1 MPPSLNHE
9 VLVELFRNRPELA
22 CELLAVCAGIDARA
36 DRVELGSIDL
46 SQVVSVEY
54 RADAV
59 IVLRDREGAIVS
71 AVIVEVQLQP
81 DNAKHFSW
89 PAYVTALR
97 SRLDGPVALLVV
109 TDDASVAR
117 WARHPSETGHP
128 GFVLTPIVI
137 DLHDVPRVT
146 DPERARET
154 PELAVL
160 SAIAHP
166 ELATARAALI
176 GISMLREER
185 KHLYLDLVLRALPAD
200 LQEVIGNDMLK
211 NYEYQSD
218 FARKYYGQGK
228 VEGLRE
234 TALSIARM
242 RVPTLSIELAA
253 RIEAATDAPRLLK
266 LITTMVAAP
275 SEQAVCA
282 AIEMLTDAAR
292 S

>member
-1 MPPSLNHE
+1 VPPSFNHE

-22 CELLAVCAGIDARA
+22 CELLAMCAGIDARA

-59 IVLRDREGAIVS
+59 IVLRDREGSIVS

-117 WARHPSETGHP
+117 WARQPIETGHP

-185 KHLYLDLVLRALPAD
+185 NTYTW
-200 LQEVIGNDMLK
+200 I
-211 NYEYQSD
+211 S
-218 FARKYYGQGK
+218 
-228 VEGLRE
+228 
-234 TALSIARM
+234 S
-242 RVPTLSIELAA
+242 
-253 RIEAATDAPRLLK
+253 
-266 LITTMVAAP
+266 
-275 SEQAVCA
+275 
-282 AIEMLTDAAR
+282 
-292 S
+292 

>member
-1 MPPSLNHE
+1 
-9 VLVELFRNRPELA
+9 
-22 CELLAVCAGIDARA
+22 
-36 DRVELGSIDL
+36 
-46 SQVVSVEY
+46 
-54 RADAV
+54 
-59 IVLRDREGAIVS
+59 
-71 AVIVEVQLQP
+71 
-81 DNAKHFSW
+81 
-89 PAYVTALR
+89 
-97 SRLDGPVALLVV
+97 
-109 TDDASVAR
+109 
-117 WARHPSETGHP
+117 
-128 GFVLTPIVI
+128 VI

-146 DPERARET
+146 DPERAREI

-176 GISMLREER
+176 GISMLLEER

-242 RVPTLSIELAA
+242 RVPALSAELAA
-253 RIEAATDAPRLLK
+253 RIEAATDATRLLK
-266 LITTMVAAP
+266 VITTMVAAP
-275 SEQAVCA
+275 TEQAVCA
-282 AIEMLTDAAR
+282 AIETLADAAR

>member
-1 MPPSLNHE
+1 LSG
-9 VLVELFRNRPELA
+9 R
-22 CELLAVCAGIDARA
+22 I
-36 DRVELGSIDL
+36 SI
-46 SQVVSVEY
+46 
-54 RADAV
+54 A
-59 IVLRDREGAIVS
+59 
-71 AVIVEVQLQP
+71 
-81 DNAKHFSW
+81 

-97 SRLDGPVALLVV
+97 SRPVALLVV

-117 WARHPSETGHP
+117 WARHAIETGHP

-166 ELATARAALI
+166 ELATARAALT
-176 GISMLREER
+176 GISVLREER
-185 KHLYLDLVLRALPAD
+185 KHLYSDLVLRALPSD

-211 NYEYQSD
+211 NYEYQSN

-228 VEGLRE
+228 TEGKAEGHRE
-234 TALSIARM
+234 IALSIAQM
-242 RVPTLSIELAA
+242 RVPALSAELAA
-253 RIEAATDAPRLLK
+253 RIEAATDATRLQQ

-275 SEQAVCA
+275 NEQAVCT
-282 AIEMLTDAAR
+282 AIEMLTDAAH